1 MIRLPVRLGRKLLPY
16 KRKVGAQ
23 LTAYPL
29 VRLLSSRSLSDLD
42 RLYFNVDLHVVPD
55 HDSTGLERLI
65 PGQAEITPIDLAT
78 RAESDPVP
86 APRISRP
93 ALKLDFKR
101 DWSRHV
107 ADRQVS
113 GKLELL
119 LIALDFGAPESDLGE
134 QLGVQKIR
142 RTQVLITLI
151 GSCVD
156 AYGLEC
162 RFYGRIAEVLL
173 IAYDRSF
180 DVRDSALHG
189 RDHQVLGGEF
199 DQGM

>member
-29 VRLLSSRSLSDLD
+29 VRLLSSWSLGDFD
-42 RLYFNVDLHVVPD
+42 RFYLEVDLHVVPD

-65 PGQAEITPIDLAT
+65 PGQTEITSIDLAA
-78 RAESDPVP
+78 RAESNPVSTP
-86 APRISRP
+86 WISRP
-93 ALKLDFKR
+93 ALKLDLER

-107 ADRQVS
+107 PDCQVS

-119 LIALDFGAPESDLGE
+119 LVALDSGAPEFDLGE

-142 RTQVLITLI
+142 RTEVLITLI

-156 AYGLEC
+156 AYGLER
-162 RFYGRIAEVLL
+162 RFDGRIAEVRLV
-173 IAYDRSF
+173 AYDRSF

-189 RDHQVLGGEF
+189 SDHQVLGGKF